1 VQAERNT
8 KRKQCFQ
15 FLFPRRSLSWTT
27 PKCASREK
35 KKEVYLFFLPK
46 RSLFYQKIVQTE
58 VIEKKEALHH
68 EVPLNALSFK
78 VAYL

>member
-1 VQAERNT
+1 MFSVFISEAQPILGNAKVCKPREE
-8 KRKQCFQ
+8 KR
-15 FLFPRRSLSWTT
+15 SS
-27 PKCASREK
+27 
-35 KKEVYLFFLPK
+35 YFFLPK

>member
-1 VQAERNT
+1 MFSVFISEAQPILGNA
-8 KRKQCFQ
+8 KVCK
-15 FLFPRRSLSWTT
+15 PREEKRSL
-27 PKCASREK
+27 
-35 KKEVYLFFLPK
+35 LIFFLPK

>member
-1 VQAERNT
+1 MPNLFEHFRGAAYLGQRQSVQAER
-8 KRKQCFQ
+8 R
-15 FLFPRRSLSWTT
+15 
-27 PKCASREK
+27 K
-35 KKEVYLFFLPK
+35 KKFNYFFLPK

-58 VIEKKEALHH
+58 VIEKKEALRD